1 MSRKSEGYSHPH
13 TTPQWILMGN
23 RKLEHHQSRINT
35 TSPIVSKVVVVETYK
50 QHIRVRV
57 TQSLDVGITTTRVE
71 TVVVSNKDV
80 LKRGILIGFT
90 RKLGSE
96 SNGVLTLRNLN

>member
-1 MSRKSEGYSHPH
+1 MSKNPKGYSHPH

-23 RKLEHHQSRINT
+23 RRLEHHRSRINT
-35 TSPIVSKVVVVETYK
+35 TSPIVSKVVVVETWK
-50 QHIRVRV
+50 EHIRIVV
-57 TQSLDVGITTTRVE
+57 AQSLDVGITTTRVE

-80 LKRGILIGFT
+80 VKRGILIKFT

-96 SNGVLTLRNLN
+96 SNGVLTIRNLN